1 VAIAL
6 YFIFRIVESIYALR
20 EDWQYYQPACVFRA
34 YCKLGLCAALC
45 YSYSIQAVSRLFFAV
60 FYKHKFLLTWR
71 THWILILI
79 NWVISIVIPIEPL
92 LHQNGFELEIES
104 RNCVVSPK
112 IVSVSMY
119 VVVIVFIIPLNIVTI
134 IYGVIIHHVRQ
145 STRRIA
151 TGALN
156 VILSTAQGKSPGPNG
171 KRELK
176 TMQNMTVQTTIIS
189 FGGILYLILVIW
201 HATQQQSPPE
211 SFYLLALE
219 LISIFTVF
227 MMIALF
233 LMNKTVKRIVFGYI
247 FRNSLANTK
256 HSTTRQPIARF
267 NAH

>member
-1 VAIAL
+1 
-6 YFIFRIVESIYALR
+6 
-20 EDWQYYQPACVFRA
+20 
-34 YCKLGLCAALC
+34 
-45 YSYSIQAVSRLFFAV
+45 
-60 FYKHKFLLTWR
+60 
-71 THWILILI
+71 LILI
-79 NWVISIVIPIEPL
+79 NWVISIVKPIEPL

-134 IYGVIIHHVRQ
+134 IYDVIIHHIRQ

-151 TGALN
+151 TGAHN
-156 VILSTAQGKSPGPNG
+156 VILNTVQGKSPGPNG
-171 KRELK
+171 KLVLK
-176 TMQNMTVQTTIIS
+176 TTQNIAVQTTIIP

-233 LMNKTVKRIVFGYI
+233 LMNEAVKRIVFGYI
-247 FRNSLANTK
+247 FQNSLANTK
-256 HSTTRQPIARF
+256 HSTTRQPIA
-267 NAH
+267 